1 MRSLVLGDIVGRV
14 GLSAVTDALPKIV
27 KNHHVDFVIAN
38 GENVSKG
45 RGITRK
51 DYCALL
57 DAGVDAITLGNHYHG
72 KWEIDDYIDE
82 ADALVRPLNL
92 LHYDLGVGSATFDCN
107 GIPLTVTNL
116 LGTAFMK
123 EEVTSPIVAMQM
135 LLGDVEEGIHI
146 VDYHAESTSEKAMF
160 AYYFDGQV
168 SAVIGTHTHVLTSDE
183 RILPKGTAF
192 LSDAGFAGAYQSII
206 GFEPESVIN
215 RLLYGK
221 GERMEIEED
230 CDTVVNGVLLDIND
244 NTYLA
249 ESISTLTLVNGKEVL
264 HGASHL

>member
-1 MRSLVLGDIVGRV
+1 
-14 GLSAVTDALPKIV
+14 
-27 KNHHVDFVIAN
+27 
-38 GENVSKG
+38 
-45 RGITRK
+45 
-51 DYCALL
+51 
-57 DAGVDAITLGNHYHG
+57 
-72 KWEIDDYIDE
+72 
-82 ADALVRPLNL
+82 
-92 LHYDLGVGSATFDCN
+92 
-107 GIPLTVTNL
+107 
-116 LGTAFMK
+116 
-123 EEVTSPIVAMQM
+123 
-135 LLGDVEEGIHI
+135 
-146 VDYHAESTSEKAMF
+146 MF